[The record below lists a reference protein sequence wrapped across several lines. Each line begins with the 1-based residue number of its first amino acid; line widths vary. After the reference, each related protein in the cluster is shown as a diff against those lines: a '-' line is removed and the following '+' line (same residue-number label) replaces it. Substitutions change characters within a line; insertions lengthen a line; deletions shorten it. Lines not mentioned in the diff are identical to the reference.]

1 VGREFG
7 PEGLELFL
15 EKKSITLPMGYTPEV

>member
-7 PEGLELFL
+7 EEGLELFL
-15 EKKSITLPMGYTPEV
+15 EKKTINLLSGYSPSV